1 MEKCLLLGNG
11 GREAVIAENISKTYS
26 LYSVLPYENPS
37 IVEYIKNSNG
47 KYIIGSPF
55 DKELVKKFIEDEK
68 IEVCVISSDNLLQDG
83 LIDLAKSLG
92 LKTFGPTSIAAKLE
106 WSKTYALDIV
116 QKLAPEMVIKNF
128 EISNE
133 EELEKAISN
142 YSDENFVVKPEGLTG
157 GKGVKVG
164 GEHFASKQEGLE
176 YAKECLNASGK
187 VIVQDKV
194 KGSEFT
200 VMVLTDGKNV
210 VPLPIT
216 FDYPYRYEQDKGPGT
231 GGMGCMSFSNGLLPF
246 LEQADV
252 DKCVDLI
259 KKAINYVNKE
269 KTEFTGVLYGGFFK
283 TEDGIKFIEFNARF
297 GDPEAMNVLNSLET
311 PWNEVMEN
319 IFNQT
324 LSTDNC
330 KFKKTNTFLVYIVSK
345 DYAVKKNNEPVIFK
359 LNKKSIE
366 DKGVKVYFANAK
378 EIGENEYTSV
388 SNSRLFAIEKTGDNL
403 EQIKKTVYQ
412 VIDEEID
419 KVLDYRKDTC
429 YVRFGKILTCETLK
443 NKKAGIDILRDEM
456 ATCKWMIWEQ
466 LWEKPLRRECGLQEE
481 WEKERNSILQEYPW
495 YNFDYEQGRVLRIN

>member
-11 GREAVIAENISKTYS
+11 GREAVIAENISKKYS

-37 IVEYIKNSNG
+37 IIEYVKNSNG

-55 DKELVKKFIEDEK
+55 DKELVKKFILNEE
-68 IEVCVISSDNLLQDG
+68 IEACVISSDNLLQDG
-83 LIDLAKSLG
+83 LIDLAKELG

-106 WSKTYALDIV
+106 WSKTYALEV
-116 QKLAPEMVIKNF
+116 VEELAPEMIIKNF
-128 EISNE
+128 HISSK
-133 EELEKAISN
+133 EELDSAMEN

-164 GEHFASKQEGLE
+164 GEHFKTKQEGYE
-176 YAKECLNASGK
+176 YAQECLAGSGK

-216 FDYPYRYEQDKGPGT
+216 FDYPYRYEEDKGPGT

-246 LEQADV
+246 LEQSDV

-259 KKAINYVNKE
+259 QKAINYVNKDS
-269 KTEFTGVLYGGFFK
+269 KEFTGVLYGGFFK
-283 TEDGIKFIEFNARF
+283 TEQGIKFIEFNARF

-311 PWNEVMEN
+311 PFTEVMEH
-319 IFNQT
+319 IFNGD

-359 LNKKSIE
+359 LDKNKIRE
-366 DKGVKVYFANAK
+366 KGVKIYFANAK

-388 SNSRLFAIEKTGDNL
+388 SNSRLFALISEGENL
-403 EQIKKTVYQ
+403 EEIKKKVYT
-412 VIDEEID
+412 VIDEEVD
-419 KVLDYRKDTC
+419 KVLDYRKDI
-429 YVRFGKILTCETLK
+429 G
-443 NKKAGIDILRDEM
+443 
-456 ATCKWMIWEQ
+456 
-466 LWEKPLRRECGLQEE
+466 
-481 WEKERNSILQEYPW
+481 SI
-495 YNFDYEQGRVLRIN
+495 YEH